1 MPQSYRG
8 LKGTGGLYT
17 PDIFTENVK
26 VAALFRA
33 LSGKSIFSRGLPKM
47 EYLQR
52 PAMAEILKEVLR
64 CGKKSLVD
72 PLPHSGEAIDP
83 VFTICIKNGW
93 LYNQHSSPM
102 CATHHYTFASPLH
115 RRFVEWMFLGN
126 PKEEQKLEENLT
138 KFALA
143 VIRKISP
150 LNLVEQPQVGP
161 SVQFVPDAQFQD
173 EMYRA
178 CLSHAKDCVVSFPEF
193 GTKRGRI
200 DFFIPSKKWGI
211 ELLRNGDRLSS
222 HMKRFTE
229 GEYGRWIRTGFMN
242 DYIILDFRT
251 NPPRANYRGVSL
263 FFQHCCAK
271 VFAEMNN
278 LYYVVYQKDYKVVQ
292 VYNNKQELI
301 DDFAPT
307 YDVLC

>member
-1 MPQSYRG
+1 
-8 LKGTGGLYT
+8 LYT

-33 LSGKSIFSRGLPKM
+33 LAGKSKISRGLPKM

-52 PAMAEILKEVLR
+52 PAVAEILKEVLR
-64 CGKKSLVD
+64 CGKKSFVD
-72 PLPHSGEAIDP
+72 PLPHSDEVIDP
-83 VFTICIKNGW
+83 AFTTCIKNGW

-102 CATHHYTFASPLH
+102 CATRHYTFASPLH
-115 RRFVEWMFLGN
+115 RRFVEWMFFGN
-126 PKEEQKLEENLT
+126 PKGGQKLEENLT

-150 LNLVEQPQVGP
+150 LNLVEQPQVEP
-161 SVQFVPDAQFQD
+161 SVQSVPEAQFQD
-173 EMYRA
+173 EVYRA

-193 GTKRGRI
+193 GTKRDRI

-222 HMKRFTE
+222 HMQRFTE
-229 GEYGRWIRTGFMN
+229 GEYGRWTRTGVMN
-242 DYIILDFRT
+242 DYIILDFRPQILQEQT
-251 NPPRANYRGVSL
+251 TEVMSP
-263 FFQHCCAK
+263 FFQRCCAK
-271 VFAEMNN
+271 FFSEMNN
-278 LYYVVYQKDYKVVQ
+278 LYYVVYQKDHKVVQ

-301 DDFAPT
+301 DDFVPT